1 MRKTIKKYSNNPSMC
16 LSFSDIT
23 YDRFYNNTF
32 AFVPTQNPYFYK
44 QARK

>member
-1 MRKTIKKYSNNPSMC
+1 MRKTIKRYSNNLSMY

-23 YDRFYNNTF
+23 YDSFYNNTF
-32 AFVPTQNPYFYK
+32 AFVPTQNLYFYK